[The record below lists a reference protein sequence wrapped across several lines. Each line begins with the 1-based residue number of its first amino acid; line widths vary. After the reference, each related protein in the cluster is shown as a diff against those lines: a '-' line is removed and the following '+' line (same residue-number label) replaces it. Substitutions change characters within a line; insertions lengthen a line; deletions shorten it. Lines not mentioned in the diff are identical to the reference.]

1 MKKLKKA
8 LLAASLSVLAAVAS
22 VPVSAAETWKL
33 GTAAQPG
40 SVLYDIVMKFIND
53 FNAAAGPELQLEY
66 QLIGNE
72 QEMHQQVVR
81 GRIQAGASSFA
92 GGSILVPEGAV
103 FNTPYL
109 WKNDEE
115 RAWVTDNHGLPV
127 AKKLFAEKGLELILV
142 ADVGWNDMVCKTACL
157 TPDSLKGQKIRVS
170 PSQASRIVFKQVG
183 ANGVQMPL
191 SEFWPGLQSG
201 LVVGGD
207 LPFLFY
213 VTTPAAQSAPHYV
226 LTRHY
231 HHPSTFIVN
240 KALFDAM
247 KPAMREKMLKALPDA
262 NWARKQVLD
271 TERPKMAEFVA
282 KGGFVHDLTDAQR
295 EAWAKAIRPGQAE
308 MLQAIGGKAHVV
320 YDALAEGKKVWAEK
334 HEKKK

>member
-1 MKKLKKA
+1 MRAWKRWIMA
-8 LLAASLSVLAAVAS
+8 AGVAASATLAHL
-22 VPVSAAETWKL
+22 PAAAQEVWKL

-40 SVLYDIVMKFIND
+40 SVLYDIVMKFVND
-53 FNAAAGPELQLEY
+53 FNAASGNDLKLEY

-81 GRIQAGASSFA
+81 GRIQMGASSFA

-109 WKNDEE
+109 WRNDEE

-127 AKKLFAEKGLELILV
+127 AKKLYAEKGLELILV

-157 TPDSLKGQKIRVS
+157 TPDSLKGQKMRVS
-170 PSQASRIVFKQVG
+170 PSQASRVVFKQVG

-191 SEFWPGLQSG
+191 TEFWPGLQSG

-240 KALFDAM
+240 KALFDGM
-247 KPAMREKMLKALPDA
+247 KPDVRAKLMKALPDA
-262 NWARKQVLD
+262 NWARKQVAD
-271 TERPKMAEFVA
+271 TEGPKMKEFVA
-282 KGGFVHDLTDAQR
+282 KGGFVHQLTDAQR
-295 EAWAKAIRPGQAE
+295 EAWAAVIRPGQAE
-308 MLQAIGGKAHVV
+308 MVQAIGGRAQEVM
-320 YDALAEGKKVWAEK
+320 DALNNGKKAWAEK
-334 HEKKK
+334 FGKK

>member
-1 MKKLKKA
+1 MKTLRRWMLTA
-8 LLAASLSVLAAVAS
+8 GLSLLTSLAVTPASAQ
-22 VPVSAAETWKL
+22 ETWKL

-53 FNAAAGPELQLEY
+53 FNAASGNDLKLEY

-81 GRIQAGASSFA
+81 GRIQMGASSFA

-157 TPDSLKGQKIRVS
+157 TPDSLKGQKMRVS

-191 SEFWPGLQSG
+191 TEFWPGLQSG

-226 LTRHY
+226 MTRHY

-240 KALFDAM
+240 KALFDGM
-247 KPAMREKMLKALPDA
+247 KPDVRAKLLKALPDA
-262 NWARKQVLD
+262 NWARKQVAD
-271 TERPKMAEFVA
+271 TEGPKMKEFVA
-282 KGGFVHDLTDAQR
+282 KGGFVHQLTDAQR
-295 EAWAKAIRPGQAE
+295 EAWAAVIRPGQAE
-308 MLQAIGGKAHVV
+308 MVQAIGGKAQEVM
-320 YDALAEGKKVWAEK
+320 DALNAGKKAWAEK
-334 HEKKK
+334 FGKK

>member
-1 MKKLKKA
+1 MKWLKKW
-8 LLAASLSVLAAVAS
+8 LAAAGACALTALAPS
-22 VPVSAAETWKL
+22 SAMAQETWKL

-53 FNAAAGPELQLEY
+53 FNAAAAGEAKIEY
-66 QLIGNE
+66 LLIGNE
-72 QEMHQQVVR
+72 QEMHQQAVR
-81 GRIQAGASSFA
+81 GRIQLGASSFA
-92 GGSILVPEGAV
+92 GGAILVPEGAV

-109 WKNDEE
+109 WRNDAE

-127 AKKLFAEKGLELILV
+127 MKRLYAEKGLELVLV

-157 TPDSLKGQKIRVS
+157 TPESIKGQKMRVS
-170 PSQASRIVFKQVG
+170 PSPASRVVFEQLG

-191 SEFWPGLQSG
+191 TEFWTGLQSG

-226 LTRHY
+226 VTRHY

-240 KALFDAM
+240 KAVFDGM
-247 KPAMREKMLKALPDA
+247 KPALREKLLKALPDA
-262 NWARKQVLD
+262 NWARKQVAD
-271 TERPKMAEFVA
+271 TEGPKMREFVA
-282 KGGFVHDLTDAQR
+282 KGGFVHQLTDAQR
-295 EAWAKAIRPGQAE
+295 EEWAKVIRPGQSK
-308 MLQAIGGKAHVV
+308 MVQAIGGRAQQVF
-320 YDALAEGKKVWAEK
+320 DALAAGKKEWAEK
-334 HEKKK
+334 HERK